1 MSTDTDLLFM
11 AHQQKQLEAVEA
23 ENKLMKGLLKELKP
37 VLKRA
42 FFAHHV
48 DTKKADELYDKI
60 CDIVGRENS

>member
-11 AHQQKQLEAVEA
+11 AHQQKRLETIEA
-23 ENKLMKGLLKELKP
+23 ENKKMKGLLEDIKP

-42 FFAHHV
+42 FFAHHA

-60 CDIVGRENS
+60 CDIVGW

>member
-11 AHQQKQLEAVEA
+11 AHQQKQLEAVES
-23 ENKLMKGLLKELKP
+23 ENKTMKRLLEDIKP

-42 FFAHHV
+42 FFAHHA

-60 CDIVGRENS
+60 CDIVGKEV

>member
-23 ENKLMKGLLKELKP
+23 ENKTMKRLLEEIKP

-42 FFAHHV
+42 FFAHHT

-60 CDIVGRENS
+60 CDIVGRES

>member
-23 ENKLMKGLLKELKP
+23 ENKTMKRLLEDIKP

-42 FFAHHV
+42 FFAHHA

-60 CDIVGRENS
+60 CDIVGKEV